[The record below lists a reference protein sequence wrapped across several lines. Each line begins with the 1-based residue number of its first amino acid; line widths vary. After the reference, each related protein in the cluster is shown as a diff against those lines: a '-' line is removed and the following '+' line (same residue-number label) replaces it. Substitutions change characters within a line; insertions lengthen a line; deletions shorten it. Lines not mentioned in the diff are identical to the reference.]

1 MDNTFLEGGIE
12 NLEKV
17 KEKLKEESGK
27 QEAYNEAEAAL
38 KAKQKDLE
46 NQKKYMTDK
55 IASATKERRAEL
67 KKQHDE
73 QVDAVA
79 RDLKEAE
86 KRRKDAK
93 ASAVSE
99 RMKNETADLV
109 AQNEGFK
116 KANAELF
123 RTHKVPS
130 FCNTEFY
137 YSLFAPKTG
146 KNFIIFIITV
156 VVTLGLIPNVVCLLI
171 KSDQL
176 ILKILVYI
184 AIVILFAAIYFV
196 IFATTRGKGKG
207 AVIEQG
213 RLNMDQIEKNN
224 KEIKKIQHGIKTDKD
239 ESLYGLEEYDAQISG
254 LQESLEGKVTERDEA
269 LKVFDEET
277 SLSIKDEIEKENIP
291 VIEQMQT
298 ELSQM
303 ESDLN
308 AQKAEVVSLGEE
320 ISASYGVYLGKKNMN
335 ADRIDKMIS
344 LMQDGQAE
352 TIMQALDQIN
362 GEIK

>member
-17 KEKLKEESGK
+17 KEKLREESGK
-27 QEAYNEAEAAL
+27 QEAFNAAEAEL

-55 IASATKERRAEL
+55 IATATKERRAEL

-79 RDLKEAE
+79 KELKEAE

-123 RTHKVPS
+123 RANKVPA

-146 KNFIIFIITV
+146 KNFIFFIITV
-156 VVTLGLIPNVVCLLI
+156 IVTLGLIPNIICLLI

-176 ILKILVYI
+176 ILKILVYM
-184 AIVILFAAIYFV
+184 AIVIFFAAIYFI
-196 IFATTRGKGKG
+196 IFATTRGKGRG
-207 AVIEQG
+207 AAIEQG

-224 KEIKKIQHGIKTDKD
+224 KEI
-239 ESLYGLEEYDAQISG
+239 
-254 LQESLEGKVTERDEA
+254 
-269 LKVFDEET
+269 
-277 SLSIKDEIEKENIP
+277 
-291 VIEQMQT
+291 
-298 ELSQM
+298 
-303 ESDLN
+303 
-308 AQKAEVVSLGEE
+308 
-320 ISASYGVYLGKKNMN
+320 
-335 ADRIDKMIS
+335 
-344 LMQDGQAE
+344 
-352 TIMQALDQIN
+352 
-362 GEIK
+362 